1 MCELVLTFILFWIM
15 WGDLR
20 DCFKLSGRNVKD
32 LSQSALKE
40 SFCLPLTSVWNDGV
54 DGSAV

>member
-15 WGDLR
+15 CGDLR
-20 DCFKLSGRNVKD
+20 NCFKVSGRTVKD

-40 SFCLPLTSVWNDGV
+40 SFCLPLITV
-54 DGSAV
+54 